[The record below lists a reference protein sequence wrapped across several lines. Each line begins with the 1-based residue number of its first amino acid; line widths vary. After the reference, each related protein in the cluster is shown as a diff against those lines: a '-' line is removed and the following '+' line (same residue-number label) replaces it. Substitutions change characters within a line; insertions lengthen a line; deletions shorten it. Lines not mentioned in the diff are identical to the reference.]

1 MPKTISLQRAI
12 GSVIQTLFHPRELHL
27 HDATGVRRIQIS
39 TKVQVAAAAAG
50 TAVMGWTL
58 IATAT
63 VALSALGFQSRE
75 AEIAKRD
82 RQIAAMQADVA
93 RIQQAADA
101 VAGRVEARQQ
111 FLTGLLSGKGD
122 PTQLATLLPDAHQAA
137 TVEGRYAGAV
147 TPLTEVEG
155 RQLAFVGQATTA
167 VESRYRDTQALLKR
181 LGLTPSRFV
190 RQSRISMGGPYEPVG
205 TQDTDPAFRKLFTS
219 WTKAATLERAMLSV
233 PALKPV
239 QNFAMTST
247 FGVRYDPFSGGAAMH
262 SGVDMAGPVGEPIY
276 ATADGVVEKAG
287 WGGGYGN
294 MIDLGHGR
302 GIETRYGHL
311 SKILVTEGQKV
322 KRGDL
327 IGRMGSTGRSTGS
340 HLHYEVRIDGRAV
353 NPAPFLQS
361 AEQLAAVHSRAMD
374 GMGGPA
380 VPAIGD

>member
-1 MPKTISLQRAI
+1 MR
-12 GSVIQTLFHPRELHL
+12 
-27 HDATGVRRIQIS
+27 GVRHIRIS
-39 TKVQVAAAAAG
+39 TRVQVTGALVA

-58 IATAT
+58 VATAT
-63 VALSALGFQSRE
+63 VALNALGLQSRND
-75 AEIAKRD
+75 EIAMRD

-93 RIQQAADA
+93 RIQQTADA

-111 FLTGLLSGKGD
+111 FLAGLISGRAD
-122 PTQLATLLPDAHQAA
+122 PARLAALLPESSKTATAA
-137 TVEGRYAGAV
+137 DGRYAQAI
-147 TPLTEVEG
+147 TPLTEAEG
-155 RQLAFVGQATTA
+155 KQLAFVSQATST
-167 VESRYRDTQALLKR
+167 VEARYRETQALLQR

-219 WTKAATLERAMLSV
+219 WTRAATLERAMLSV

-239 QNFAMTST
+239 KSFALTSG
-247 FGVRYDPFSGGAAMH
+247 FGVRYDPFSGGVAMH

-353 NPAPFLQS
+353 NPVPFLQS
-361 AEQLAAVHSRAMD
+361 AEQLAAVHSRALD
-374 GMGGPA
+374 GVGGPA
-380 VPAIGD
+380 LPAVGD